1 MVYLPTK
8 SGNRPFVSLP
18 ARFMGKIVNVSRF
31 RRDTVKYA
39 SRETDEW
46 KPGIKTF
53 LRFLKKIS
61 VEIDLENFQDL
72 IVALDAWFWL
82 HRAIW
87 ISLALLGDYRRSD
100 FSRFQRR
107 FLRFPL
113 LRRFYVLFGA
123 EFMSI
128 FFVLEWKRPVV
139 HSWICLNEKNSSLA
153 VFDGLYYQAGAR
165 TKSGGRNLAS
175 SLITILFSPTSLYYF
190 ANSAC
195 F

>member
-139 HSWICLNEKNSSLA
+139 HSWICLNEKNSSISSVWWTLLP
-153 VFDGLYYQAGAR
+153 GR
-165 TKSGGRNLAS
+165 TANKEGG
-175 SLITILFSPTSLYYF
+175 
-190 ANSAC
+190 
-195 F
+195 